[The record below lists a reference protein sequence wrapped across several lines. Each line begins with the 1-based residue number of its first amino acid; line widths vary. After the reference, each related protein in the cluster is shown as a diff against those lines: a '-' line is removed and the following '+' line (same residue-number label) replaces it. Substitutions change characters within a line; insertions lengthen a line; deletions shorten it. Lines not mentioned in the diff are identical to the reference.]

1 MATSIPPVDTPARK
15 AFLDQGTNLY
25 PGVDQ
30 WHHPQQDLPAGT
42 LLVQFDFRPEADI
55 RKGEETISP
64 YFTDAATLLKHL
76 TPDLEVNARSLAE
89 ALQVKPYR
97 QADAGEHLYSPSV
110 AIYRLIR
117 PIKAENIQV
126 AQPAE
131 FGHGLTRNNLQYGEG
146 VGAQFFLTEP
156 KDSILKGVNRA
167 LEVAD
172 VMPCIQREHRLA
184 WLRKLEVSQVDNKA
198 IEAAIKPL
206 FQDKVNEMLRG
217 TPGEQKHGREIAEL
231 YQANQ
236 ELKMMQLSSPIAKV
250 PPPDATTPKPSP
262 APQRR
267 RGLRI

>member
-1 MATSIPPVDTPARK
+1 MATSLPPVDTPARK
-15 AFLDQGTNLY
+15 AFLDQGTTLY

-42 LLVQFDFRPEADI
+42 LVVQFDFRPEADI
-55 RKGEETISP
+55 RRGEQTISP

-97 QADAGEHLYSPSV
+97 QAEVGEHLYSSNV

-117 PIKAENIQV
+117 PIKAEDIQV

-131 FGHGLTRNNLQYGEG
+131 FGHGLTRNNLQYGDG

-156 KDSILKGVNRA
+156 KDSILKGPSRA

-172 VMPCIQREHRLA
+172 VMPCIERTHRLA
-184 WLRKLEVSQVDNKA
+184 WLLKLEQSQVDNKG
-198 IEAAIKPL
+198 IEAAVKPI
-206 FQDKVNEMLRG
+206 FQETVNQLLRG
-217 TPGEQKHGREIAEL
+217 TPAEQQHGREIAGL

-236 ELKMMQLSSPIAKV
+236 AIQLVALNSPVAKV
-250 PPPDATTPKPSP
+250 PPPPVLTPTPDP
-262 APQRR
+262 APPRR
-267 RGLRI
+267 RGPRL